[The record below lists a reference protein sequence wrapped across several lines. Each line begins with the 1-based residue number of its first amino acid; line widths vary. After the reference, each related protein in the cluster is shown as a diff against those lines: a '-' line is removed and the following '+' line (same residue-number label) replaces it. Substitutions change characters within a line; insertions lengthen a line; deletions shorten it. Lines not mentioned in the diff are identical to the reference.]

1 LSNLSIKILSES
13 YVFLKKKMV
22 FKKKYNKKLISFLK
36 IKIKNRKFIK
46 MKPISMKMMRRMNN
60 KKFR

>member
-1 LSNLSIKILSES
+1 
-13 YVFLKKKMV
+13 MV

-46 MKPISMKMMRRMNN
+46 MKPILMKMMRRMNN
-60 KKFR
+60 KKFK